1 MAYGY
6 MVTDPKEQFRR
17 TIRYYKEL
25 MQIALQEGYTRDEA
39 IKLLE
44 IHALYSIQS
53 SVER

>member
-17 TIRYYKEL
+17 AICYYSEL
-25 MQIALQEGYTRDEA
+25 IVVAMQSGYTKEEA

-44 IHALYSIQS
+44 IYALFSIQS
-53 SVER
+53 SVDR